1 MLKIIFLLK
10 CMNFEG
16 YFQGH
21 DIYRKKS
28 CQGSLSFLLVKKAKT
43 SQINTFTLTIK
54 YPKLRL
60 SCLMLNHFLLIQL
73 SFSYININDVKN
85 KVWEHSYTKHFASF
99 MRKWLSEVSV

>member
-21 DIYRKKS
+21 DIYRKK
-28 CQGSLSFLLVKKAKT
+28 LLRKSFISFSKKAKT

-54 YPKLRL
+54 YLKLRL

>member
-1 MLKIIFLLK
+1 
-10 CMNFEG
+10 MNFEG

-21 DIYRKKS
+21 DIYRKKGAKEVFHFF
-28 CQGSLSFLLVKKAKT
+28 QKKKAKT